1 MMNKQLT
8 LAIIGLCFGS
18 QIVLGQDQNDT
29 TQEIHPLPKTVAQDA
44 KLQEEY
50 AAKAFFEG
58 PTWDP
63 LGKRLYFTSFVDKE
77 TKILRLERRG
87 KVMVWLDHTKGINGT
102 YLSNE
107 GRMLGA
113 QAYGQHVMCYGFG
126 KSGPSETI
134 VVAQNSMWNQPNDVC
149 QTPNGNIYFTD
160 PDFKHRKTS
169 AVYVRTTDGT
179 VKKIITTM
187 PVPNG
192 VIAANDGKTLYVGD
206 SHEKLWKSFPIKADG
221 SVGEG
226 KVFFNPDTKRQDSPD
241 GMTIDSKG
249 NLYLSGRGG
258 VWVASPQGES
268 LGLIPVPEFCSNV
281 TFGGEEGKTLFLTCS
296 NKVYSLKMDVKGAQ
310 FP

>member
-1 MMNKQLT
+1 MTSKQVP
-8 LAIIGLCFGS
+8 LAIIGLCFCS
-18 QIVLGQDQNDT
+18 QMVFGQNQKDSE
-29 TQEIHPLPKTVAQDA
+29 QEIHPLPKTVAQDA

-58 PTWDP
+58 PIWDP
-63 LGKRLYFTSFVDKE
+63 IGKKLYFTSFVDKD
-77 TKILRLERRG
+77 TKILKLEGRG
-87 KVMVWLDHTKGINGT
+87 ETIVWLDHTKGINGT
-102 YLSNE
+102 YLSKE
-107 GRMLGA
+107 GHMLGA
-113 QAYGQHVMCYGFG
+113 QAYGQHVMSYGFG
-126 KSGPSETI
+126 KSGPSETTI
-134 VVAQNSMWNQPNDVC
+134 VAQNPKWNQPNDVC

-160 PDFKHRKTS
+160 PDFKNRKTS
-169 AVYVRTTDGT
+169 AVYVKTTDGM
-179 VKKIITTM
+179 VKKIINSM

-206 SHEKLWKSFPIKADG
+206 SHDKLWKSFPIKADG

-258 VWVASPQGES
+258 VWVASPQGKS
-268 LGLIPVPEFCSNV
+268 LGVIPVPEFCSNV
-281 TFGGEEGKTLFLTCS
+281 TFGGADGKTLFLTCS
-296 NKVYSLKMDVKGAQ
+296 NKVYSLKMNVKGAQ